1 MPRAASQTGRRR
13 FLGGLVTAALVLLG
27 AQAAAVDL
35 SDPPATTSPIIADAA
50 VPTPPG
56 QFSVQPYLTLG
67 VVRGRFTPSCGGR
80 SAHGDF
86 TSLESP
92 LKIAYGL
99 PRNSEV
105 FVQATF
111 IQNWAGGVTDP
122 TLPGRRAASYCGAG
136 DTLLVLKHQLLAET
150 ARVPTVTAFLGVNFP
165 TGHHFH
171 LNPARLG
178 LDSLGTG
185 TLAFT
190 PGVNLSKWLGP
201 VYLYANLWYSFS
213 NRNPGVVSNQLA
225 GPLLTSVHGRDQ
237 VTWNLAAE
245 WPLAGGWV
253 ALLEFYSTWDVGPLF
268 RSSPEPRSALLGL
281 SPGLEYVFS
290 PGWGGA
296 LGVAVDL
303 AGRNSFYAITPI
315 VTVQAKF

>member
-1 MPRAASQTGRRR
+1 MPRAANQTGRRR

-27 AQAAAVDL
+27 APAAAVDL
-35 SDPPATTSPIIADAA
+35 SDPPATTGPILADSA
-50 VPTPPG
+50 VPTPTG
-56 QFSVQPYLTLG
+56 QLVVQPYLTLG
-67 VVRGRFTPSCGGR
+67 VVRGSFTPGWGGR
-80 SAHGDF
+80 SAQGNF
-86 TSLESP
+86 ASLESP
-92 LKIAYGL
+92 FKITYGL

-105 FVQATF
+105 FVQASF
-111 IQNWAGGVTDP
+111 IQNWAGGVTDA

-150 ARVPTVTAFLGVNFP
+150 AQAPTVTAYFGVNLP
-165 TGHHFH
+165 TGHHFY

-178 LDSLGTG
+178 MDSLGTG

-201 VYLYANLWYSFS
+201 VYLYANLWYSFTS
-213 NRNPGVVSNQLA
+213 RNPGVAPHQLA
-225 GPLLTSVHGRDQ
+225 GPLLLPVHGRDL

-268 RSSPEPRSALLGL
+268 RTSSEPRSALLGL

-290 PGWGGA
+290 PGWGCA

-315 VTVQAKF
+315 ATVEAQF